1 MNSVCSFWLVLFDD
15 KRLLSALLA
24 VWTIISSV
32 IFVMIM
38 LNDGSKFLT
47 CGPNSNNLLFGV
59 ALDTWSKWWAV
70 ALYTFFSTCIAALSG
85 DAIWPFLT
93 NVIMDPKTKYIPY
106 SKMTCLTIIQVQT
119 IYGTDLSKY
128 IIIACPCVCGF
139 QNTDQLKYA
148 CVFRGVLQ
156 RHRHI
161 RRPLA
166 GSP

>member
-1 MNSVCSFWLVLFDD
+1 MSSVCSFWLVLFDD

-47 CGPNSNNLLFGV
+47 CGPNTNNLLFGV

-70 ALYTFFSTCIAALSG
+70 ALYTFFSTCIAAFSG

-119 IYGTDLSKY
+119 IYGTCISKAIRCLLLRRKKNFFFNIFMKSLHGKRINKALIY
-128 IIIACPCVCGF
+128 TTRV
-139 QNTDQLKYA
+139 
-148 CVFRGVLQ
+148 GV
-156 RHRHI
+156 
-161 RRPLA
+161 
-166 GSP
+166 